1 MLATTMNDESPE
13 NPIRQQ
19 LAAIGDRINA
29 ACHRAGRQPEEVTLI
44 GVSKTFP
51 AAVVQLGI
59 EAGLRALGENRVQE
73 TADKI
78 AQLASVAALAG
89 VTWHLIGHLQSNKV
103 RRAIELFG
111 MIHSVDSLKLA
122 ERISLICGEMGRR
135 MPILLE
141 VNLGEE
147 SSKSG
152 ATEDEALSLCES
164 ISKLPH
170 VVLCGLMTVP
180 PYLDNPQDVRPYFRR
195 LRMLRDEARRLGIVG
210 PEFTNLSMGM
220 SHDFEVAIE
229 EGATFVRIGTS
240 IFGTRA

>member
-1 MLATTMNDESPE
+1 MNDESPE
-13 NPIRQQ
+13 NPIRRQ

-141 VNLGEE
+141 VNLGGE

-152 ATEDEALSLCES
+152 ATEDEALSLCER

-170 VVLCGLMTVP
+170 VALCGLMTVP

>member
-1 MLATTMNDESPE
+1 MNDESPE
-13 NPIRQQ
+13 NPIRRQ
-19 LAAIGDRINA
+19 LAAIKDRINA

-51 AAVVQLGI
+51 AAVVKLGI

-78 AQLASVAALAG
+78 AQLAPVAALAG

-141 VNLGEE
+141 VNLGGE

-152 ATEDEALSLCES
+152 ATEDEALSLCER

-180 PYLDNPQDVRPYFRR
+180 PYLDNPQDVRPYFHR

-229 EGATFVRIGTS
+229 EGATFIRIGTS

>member
-1 MLATTMNDESPE
+1 MKNIDEIAFQTNILA
-13 NPIRQQ
+13 
-19 LAAIGDRINA
+19 LNA
-29 ACHRAGRQPEEVTLI
+29 AVEAARAGEA
-44 GVSKTFP
+44 GAGF
-51 AAVVQLGI
+51 AVVADEVRSLAQRS
-59 EAGLRALGENRVQE
+59 AAAAKE

-141 VNLGEE
+141 VNLGGE

>member
-1 MLATTMNDESPE
+1 MNDESPE
-13 NPIRQQ
+13 NPIRRQ
-19 LAAIGDRINA
+19 LAAIRDRINA

-141 VNLGEE
+141 VNLGGE

-152 ATEDEALSLCES
+152 ATEDEALSLCER

-240 IFGTRA
+240 IFGTRT

>member
-1 MLATTMNDESPE
+1 M
-13 NPIRQQ
+13 
-19 LAAIGDRINA
+19 
-29 ACHRAGRQPEEVTLI
+29 
-44 GVSKTFP
+44 
-51 AAVVQLGI
+51 VQLGI

-141 VNLGEE
+141 VNLGGE

>member
-1 MLATTMNDESPE
+1 MNDESPE
-13 NPIRQQ
+13 NPIHQK

-141 VNLGEE
+141 VNLGGE

-164 ISKLPH
+164 ISNLPH

>member
-1 MLATTMNDESPE
+1 MIDESFP
-13 NPIRQQ
+13 NPISRQ
-19 LAAIGDRINA
+19 LAAIENRITT
-29 ACHRAGRQPEEVTLI
+29 ACRQAGRQREEVTLV

-51 AAVVQLGI
+51 AEIVQLGI

-73 TADKI
+73 AADKI
-78 AQLASVAALAG
+78 AMLAHVTALAG

-103 RRAIELFG
+103 RRAVELFG

-122 ERISLICGEMGRR
+122 ERISVICGEMGRR

-141 VNLGEE
+141 VNLGGE

-152 ATEDEALSLCES
+152 VTESQVLSLCEK
-164 ISKLPH
+164 IGRLPNA
-170 VVLCGLMTVP
+170 VLCGLMTVP
-180 PYLDNPQDVRPYFRR
+180 PYLDDPLKVRPYFRR
-195 LRMLRDEARRLGIVG
+195 LRELRDEARQLGLVG
-210 PEFTNLSMGM
+210 PEFTHLSMGM